1 MLRSIA
7 LLLTFLAA
15 APVLATDLQSRTESR
30 SISVQAGAGFAVIG
44 DFQRGT
50 EITGAG
56 QHRSEASQ
64 VGLAWQAGGFRVAAT
79 GGVYAYDLTGAGA
92 GQGRVSSLAVS
103 HELATAGG
111 GTLAVELRQSR
122 LWEADASLDVRSAK
136 LGWSL
141 KF

>member
-1 MLRSIA
+1 MLRSLA

-15 APVLATDLQSRTESR
+15 TPALATDLQSRSESR
-30 SISVQAGAGFAVIG
+30 SVSLQAVAGFAVIG

-50 EITGAG
+50 EVTGAG
-56 QHRSEASQ
+56 QHRSESSQ
-64 VGLAWQAGGFRVAAT
+64 LGLAWQAGGFKVAAT
-79 GGVYAYDLTGAGA
+79 SGVYAYDLTGVGT
-92 GQGRVSSLAVS
+92 GQGRASSLAVS

-111 GTLAVELRQSR
+111 GTLAVELRHTR
-122 LWEADASLDVRSAK
+122 AWEGSSTLDARSAR